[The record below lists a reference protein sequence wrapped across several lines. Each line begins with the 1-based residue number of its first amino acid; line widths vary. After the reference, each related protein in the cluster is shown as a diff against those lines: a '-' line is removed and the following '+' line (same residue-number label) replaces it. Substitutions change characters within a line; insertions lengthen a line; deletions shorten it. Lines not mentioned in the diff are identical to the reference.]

1 VTGVLDGA
9 GVLDGVRVLDLSWG
23 IAGPM
28 TGMLLADHG
37 ASVTKIEPPGG
48 DPSRALSGA
57 GVWNR
62 GKRSAVLDLAT
73 QSGRDTLLALADRS
87 DVLLESYAPGTTARL
102 GIDYAT
108 VHARNP
114 RLVYCSITAYGR
126 DTADADRPG
135 YDALVAARTGLQW
148 EQRGWIGGTP
158 HRVSGAPALLP
169 DLDTPEGC
177 HEGTAREGPIFP
189 YSAFP
194 SLGAFF
200 LATTAISAALR
211 AREVTGRGQWV
222 ETSLLHGV
230 LAGTGG
236 GWQRAER
243 ADAAGYETWVLDP
256 RSIKGLFRTADGWV
270 YHWVP
275 RPNFVLGEFEG
286 RLSNDDPA
294 RIATNPE
301 ELIVLHHY
309 FPLLAEQFRSRPTAD
324 WLRAAAGAGVT
335 MQPVRTPEEA
345 LADPALLEDGCV
357 VAIDGARQV
366 GSTYRLSACPT
377 TPSRRAPAVGEHD
390 DEVRAEASAPV
401 PATPVRGSR
410 PLSSPLAGI
419 RVLDLGLAVAGPF
432 GTQILSDLG
441 ADVIKINALHD
452 GFWHA
457 THIAMACNRGKRSLA
472 VNLKDE
478 RGLAVL
484 HQLVADAD
492 VVHHNMRY
500 DAAVRLGVDY
510 ETLRAINPALVYC
523 HTRAFDRSR
532 DGQPGND
539 QTAAA
544 LAGVTWEDGGCGA
557 GGRPLW
563 STTGLGDLGNGFL
576 SAIGVIQ
583 ALYHRDRTGEGQFVD
598 TSILYACLLNTSYA
612 SLDADGNAAARPHL
626 DGEQLG
632 ISPYYR
638 LYETAEG
645 WLCLAAVTDDHRRRL
660 AKVMNGD
667 GDDLVAAFRARTA
680 AEWFE
685 LLDGAGVPCEISTP
699 DFVFDLLDDP
709 GARERQWIV
718 EYDQPLVGRLEHF
731 GLLFDFSETPGRIA
745 GPPLMVGDHSRA
757 ILTEAGLAPEAIDVL
772 IADGVVL
779 HAGEVS

>member
-1 VTGVLDGA
+1 
-9 GVLDGVRVLDLSWG
+9 
-23 IAGPM
+23 
-28 TGMLLADHG
+28 
-37 ASVTKIEPPGG
+37 
-48 DPSRALSGA
+48 
-57 GVWNR
+57 
-62 GKRSAVLDLAT
+62 
-73 QSGRDTLLALADRS
+73 
-87 DVLLESYAPGTTARL
+87 
-102 GIDYAT
+102 
-108 VHARNP
+108 
-114 RLVYCSITAYGR
+114 
-126 DTADADRPG
+126 
-135 YDALVAARTGLQW
+135 
-148 EQRGWIGGTP
+148 
-158 HRVSGAPALLP
+158 
-169 DLDTPEGC
+169 
-177 HEGTAREGPIFP
+177 
-189 YSAFP
+189 
-194 SLGAFF
+194 
-200 LATTAISAALR
+200 
-211 AREVTGRGQWV
+211 
-222 ETSLLHGV
+222 
-230 LAGTGG
+230 
-236 GWQRAER
+236 
-243 ADAAGYETWVLDP
+243 
-256 RSIKGLFRTADGWV
+256 
-270 YHWVP
+270 
-275 RPNFVLGEFEG
+275 
-286 RLSNDDPA
+286 
-294 RIATNPE
+294 
-301 ELIVLHHY
+301 
-309 FPLLAEQFRSRPTAD
+309 
-324 WLRAAAGAGVT
+324 
-335 MQPVRTPEEA
+335 
-345 LADPALLEDGCV
+345 
-357 VAIDGARQV
+357 
-366 GSTYRLSACPT
+366 
-377 TPSRRAPAVGEHD
+377 
-390 DEVRAEASAPV
+390 
-401 PATPVRGSR
+401 
-410 PLSSPLAGI
+410 
-419 RVLDLGLAVAGPF
+419 
-432 GTQILSDLG
+432 
-441 ADVIKINALHD
+441 
-452 GFWHA
+452 
-457 THIAMACNRGKRSLA
+457 
-472 VNLKDE
+472 
-478 RGLAVL
+478 
-484 HQLVADAD
+484 
-492 VVHHNMRY
+492 MRY